1 VDLMSHA
8 AVHGSASD
16 AEPNLVP
23 LLDLVLQLIM
33 FFMMCAQFAVMEQTD
48 RAIQL
53 PLAQQAKPVPDT
65 GPEVV
70 FLGVT
75 EHGEVKVVGR
85 PRPLKT
91 DDEITVF
98 LKQDVYDSALR
109 AARAKGESEV
119 KTVVVIR
126 GDKDANFEQIYRIMR
141 RCQEAG
147 LRKLQL
153 RAIQAGGAR
162 G

>member
-1 VDLMSHA
+1 MSHGPA
-8 AVHGSASD
+8 GSSNN

-48 RAIQL
+48 KAIQL
-53 PLAQQAKPVPDT
+53 PLAQQAKPIPDT
-65 GPEVV
+65 GPDVV

-75 EHGEVKVVGR
+75 DRGEVKVVGR
-85 PRPLKT
+85 PRPLVT
-91 DDEITVF
+91 EDEIAVF
-98 LKQDVYDSALR
+98 LKQDVYDSAKR
-109 AARAKGESEV
+109 AAAAKGAKDI

-126 GDKDANFEQIYRIMR
+126 ADKNANFDQIYRIMR

-147 LRKLQL
+147 LRKIQL
-153 RAIQAGGAR
+153 RAIQAAGA
-162 G
+162 